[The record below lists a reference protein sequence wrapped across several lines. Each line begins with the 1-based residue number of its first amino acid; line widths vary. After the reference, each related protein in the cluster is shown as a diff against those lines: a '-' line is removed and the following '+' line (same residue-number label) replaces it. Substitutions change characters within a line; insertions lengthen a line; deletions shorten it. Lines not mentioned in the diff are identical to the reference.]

1 MTGEVAMRV
10 GDDCAPVL
18 EVDRS
23 HNSAAGGTD
32 ECCVGEDGID
42 SEEVLMTLPAAVQH
56 DCDCSYHCRYAPGGI
71 EDAMTPLRTRAREAG
86 HHDR

>member
-1 MTGEVAMRV
+1 MTVVVAMRV
-10 GDDCAPVL
+10 GDDCAPGLV
-18 EVDRS
+18 VDRS
-23 HNSAAGGTD
+23 HNSAA
-32 ECCVGEDGID
+32 VGRDGCYVGDGID

-71 EDAMTPLRTRAREAG
+71 EDAMTPLRIRAREAG